1 MVEEPEQDPQLDLQC
16 DSSYDNYTLAMDPLR
31 IDGIE
36 KPVQWLSTVKT
47 QSGKSLSSWILGLKP
62 L

>member
-1 MVEEPEQDPQLDLQC
+1 MVEEPEQDPQLDPQS

-31 IDGIE
+31 IDGIA

-47 QSGKSLSSWILGLKP
+47 QVESHFQVGYRG
-62 L
+62 